1 MHTHKG
7 VLSTE
12 HGTRTQGMHSSHSTK
27 NHTSYIYVYT
37 LILHRM
43 VSCVLQSL
51 GSPLFLNVTF
61 MPCSF
66 IVVPEESRS
75 CRPRG
80 IAAVSAA
87 FIPLYAASVDCY
99 ELSLCIFFAVRG
111 TAALFRSKSLP
122 SIDPSLH
129 PLPGFRTT

>member
-27 NHTSYIYVYT
+27 DHTSYIYVYT

-51 GSPLFLNVTF
+51 GSPLFLNVDAI
-61 MPCSF
+61 
-66 IVVPEESRS
+66 IVYILDNRMFEEV
-75 CRPRG
+75 G
-80 IAAVSAA
+80 V
-87 FIPLYAASVDCY
+87 LYVQLD
-99 ELSLCIFFAVRG
+99 IFA
-111 TAALFRSKSLP
+111 
-122 SIDPSLH
+122 
-129 PLPGFRTT
+129 